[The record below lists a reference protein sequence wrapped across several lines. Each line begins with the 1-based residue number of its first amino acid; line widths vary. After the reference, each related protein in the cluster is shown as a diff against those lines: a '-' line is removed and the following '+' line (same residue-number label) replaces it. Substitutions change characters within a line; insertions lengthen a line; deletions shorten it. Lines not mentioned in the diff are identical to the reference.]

1 MQDYYF
7 QNYETGVKF
16 NDWPEFVKDVCCAD
30 QEPNRDRDIGCLNVL
45 TGSYDYKERQD
56 DRYVTKT
63 KKFYYILDG
72 KDLGD
77 EKYQLKTGKVID
89 LSQDKDD
96 KEVHLIE
103 NETDLCLVML
113 FLDNICSDEKNL
125 DYASPYEVGYLL
137 RRCRKNYDKAMYMD
151 KLKKKSD
158 EVVGKSNK
166 QPGEEV

>member
-1 MQDYYF
+1 
-7 QNYETGVKF
+7 
-16 NDWPEFVKDVCCAD
+16 
-30 QEPNRDRDIGCLNVL
+30 
-45 TGSYDYKERQD
+45 
-56 DRYVTKT
+56 
-63 KKFYYILDG
+63 
-72 KDLGD
+72 
-77 EKYQLKTGKVID
+77 
-89 LSQDKDD
+89 
-96 KEVHLIE
+96 
-103 NETDLCLVML
+103 ML